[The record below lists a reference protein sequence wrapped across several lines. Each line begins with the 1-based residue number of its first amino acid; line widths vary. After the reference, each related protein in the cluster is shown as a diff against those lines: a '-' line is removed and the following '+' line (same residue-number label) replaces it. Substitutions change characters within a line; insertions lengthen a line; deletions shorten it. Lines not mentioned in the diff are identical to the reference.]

1 VHAATA
7 APAHPFMMLCAA
19 AALTAC
25 ALAPSIGVLS
35 VATTALGLTAVRRTR
50 GASGG
55 EGAVPGIG

>member
-1 VHAATA
+1 
-7 APAHPFMMLCAA
+7 MMLCAA

-25 ALAPSIGVLS
+25 ALAPSIGGLS